1 MGVRVSDSVKIGPF
15 RIRLSAPVSGKGR
28 VWGSAG
34 VRTGRRSWTSV
45 SAPLG
50 GKRRRGGK

>member
-1 MGVRVSDSVKIGPF
+1 MRTRISESVKIGPF
-15 RIRLSAPVSGKGR
+15 RFRLSAPLNGKGR

-34 VRTGRRSWTSV
+34 TRTGRRSWTSV

-50 GKRRRGGK
+50 GKRRRAR